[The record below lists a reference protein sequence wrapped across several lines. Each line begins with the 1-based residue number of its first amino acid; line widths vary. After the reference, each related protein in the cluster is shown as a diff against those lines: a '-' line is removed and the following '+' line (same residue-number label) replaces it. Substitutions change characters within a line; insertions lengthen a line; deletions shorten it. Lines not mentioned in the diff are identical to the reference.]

1 MRVTLKGI
9 RIRGVRAVVPA
20 NVCRF
25 EDELKEFPFPEKSSR
40 RLGRVMGFKEHRISD
55 PQSTGC
61 DLVSY
66 GMNSLFQDG
75 KLDREGLEGLIVV
88 SQTPDHLM
96 PGNSKV
102 IHGQLK
108 LPENVFC
115 QDIFEHCTGFMSG
128 LFSACSMISSGA
140 MREAQLITTHSGSCR
155 ANKLDRNNYPLCGD
169 AAAIVSICAGDP
181 ETDKISFIFHNDGTR
196 RDILVVPAGGCRMP
210 YSEETAKVFMDEMGN
225 YRSLN
230 NLYMDGTAVFQFV
243 MHSVPGLIEEACAA
257 AGVRVEDLKYIIA
270 HQPNR
275 FMLEKLADLMSVP
288 REILFNNIVE
298 NFGNPAASTIPLN
311 MAYNLGNVN
320 LGEKPLVCL
329 AAFGAGLSLG
339 AAVCN
344 LGELDFCDIIEHPG
358 NGSIEPGPSRPS

>member
-9 RIRGVRAVVPA
+9 KIRGVRAIVPA

-40 RLGRVMGFKEHRISD
+40 RLGRVMGFNEHRISD
-55 PQSTGC
+55 SQSTGC
-61 DLVSY
+61 DLASY
-66 GMNSLFQDG
+66 GINSLIRDG
-75 KLDREGLEGLIVV
+75 KLDRDKLEGLIVV

-102 IHGQLK
+102 IHGQLE
-108 LPENVFC
+108 LPDSVFC
-115 QDIFEHCTGFMSG
+115 QDIYEHCTGFMSG
-128 LFSACSMISSGA
+128 LFSACNMIASGA
-140 MREAQLITTHSGSCR
+140 MREVELITTHSGSCR

-169 AAAIVSICAGDP
+169 AAAIVSICAGNQ
-181 ETDKISFIFHNDGTR
+181 ETDSISFVFHNDGTR
-196 RDILVVPAGGCRMP
+196 RDILIVPAGGCRMP
-210 YSEETAKVFMDEMGN
+210 YSEETAKVFKDEMGN

-230 NLYMDGTAVFQFV
+230 NLYMDGAAVFQFV
-243 MHSVPGLIEEACAA
+243 MESVPSLISEVCKQ
-257 AGVRVEDLKYIIA
+257 AGIYKKDLKYIIT

-288 REILFNNIVE
+288 REIMFNNIVE

-311 MAYNLGNVN
+311 MAFNLDNDKLHEN
-320 LGEKPLVCL
+320 PLLCL

-339 AAVCN
+339 AAVCRV
-344 LGELDFCDIIEHPG
+344 GELDFCDIIEHPG
-358 NGSIEPGPSRPS
+358 DGCINPSPHKIS